1 MNRLI
6 KLLHASALL
15 PLLLF
20 ALTGTGELRAQTG
33 ISQDDFDPAA
43 VMTAASPAELL
54 RGQVS
59 GVLVGA
65 YSGNPNEMLNVSVRG
80 VNSLRGD
87 NQPLWII
94 DGTVLGNAPV
104 RSGDTY
110 SYLETLDPL
119 AFISPHDICGIEVL
133 KDASATALYGARG
146 ANGVIIIRT
155 MQSKG
160 GDYESRLRWRSNMTW
175 DGRLAHNHYLS
186 TSGERNRFCYN
197 ISGTYRNTGGVLG
210 RNGSDR
216 AGLKLNF
223 GSRSNSVFQF
233 GMNSLFSLGK
243 SSNPAATAAF
253 GDGSMTTAM
262 RNPVL
267 SGGFSGKFTERF
279 SEGFSEGLTGK
290 FTEEDWLA
298 DHDDDSKEYRSVSSA
313 YVRLNI
319 AKVLSWETSV
329 GADFRNSNRYVW
341 DGDRTPKG
349 SAMNGA
355 ASIINHTLFNYN
367 ALSTLN
373 YSQFVAIHHRL
384 SASLAVELFGNSNVS
399 NTMNGTDFF
408 SKALRAKGLSLM
420 KSDVTLHKF
429 SRAEFRWGTFATLGY
444 SYRDIVGAEA
454 AVRADFS
461 PKYGNAPQWF
471 PSGKLWWN
479 IIPQLKVEG
488 GYGIA
493 GRELYVPYE
502 LTGNYLTGTW
512 PEVDADTAVWYD
524 GLNRVRSEEYHAGLE
539 TNLFKDRLSAGLKF
553 YDRRSA
559 DNYSIFSFC
568 ERPGKYLRKGQR
580 QLQYSREAQVR
591 NTGVELDID
600 AVPVRTGNV
609 TWSIGLNGTYNLN
622 RVLSAT
628 DDDHFGPDLGNGL
641 IASGHLAGY
650 PASAILGYELTEDNE
665 LKDIDGDGRITRE
678 DMVVI
683 GNSQPLWHTALRTD
697 VRWKGLTLGMTLT
710 AAGGNE
716 LMNLNTLAAN
726 GEKELHKGY
735 VEKGDY
741 LRISSLSIRYDI
753 PLRVKWLK
761 GLSVSISGRNLLTLT
776 RYSGYDPEV
785 DSYGTSMLSRGLDYG
800 SCPRRPSAAVGL
812 SANF

>member
-1 MNRLI
+1 MRYFNLYR
-6 KLLHASALL
+6 
-15 PLLLF
+15 LLLI
-20 ALTGTGELRAQTG
+20 AAILSAITGTGELRAQTTVTG
-33 ISQDDFDPAA
+33 GDFDPAT
-43 VMTAASPAELL
+43 VMAAESPAELL

-65 YSGNPNEMLNVSVRG
+65 YSGNPNESLNVSVRG
-80 VNSLRGD
+80 LNSLRGD
-87 NQPLWII
+87 NQPLWIV
-94 DGTVLGNAPV
+94 DGAVLGNAPT

-110 SYLETLDPL
+110 SYIETLDLL

-155 MQSKG
+155 MQPKG

-186 TSGERNRFCYN
+186 TAGERNRFCYN

-223 GSRSNSVFQF
+223 DSRSSSAFQF

-253 GDGSMTTAM
+253 GDGSMTMAM
-262 RNPVL
+262 RAPAL
-267 SGGFSGKFTERF
+267 SGG
-279 SEGFSEGLTGK
+279 

-313 YVRLNI
+313 YLRLNM
-319 AKVLSWETSV
+319 ARVLSWETTV
-329 GADFRNSNRYVW
+329 GVDFRNANRYVW

-355 ASIINHTLFNYN
+355 ASIINHTLFSYN
-367 ALSTLN
+367 VLSALN
-373 YSQFVAIHHRL
+373 YSQFVAVHHRL
-384 SASLAVELFGNSNVS
+384 SAALGAELFGNSNVS

-408 SKALRAKGLSLM
+408 SKALRAQGLSLM

-429 SRAEFRWGTFATLGY
+429 SRSEFRWGTFATFGY
-444 SYRDIVGAEA
+444 SFRDILTAEA

-461 PKYGNAPQWF
+461 MRYGSTPQWF
-471 PSGKLWWN
+471 PSGRLVWK
-479 IIPQLKVEG
+479 IIPQLKIEG

-539 TNLFKDRLSAGLKF
+539 VNLFKDRFSTGLKF
-553 YDRRSA
+553 YDRRST

-568 ERPGKYLRKGQR
+568 ERPGKYLRKGPR

-591 NTGVELDID
+591 NMGVELDIA
-600 AVPVRTGNV
+600 AVPVRTGNA
-609 TWSIGLNGTYNLN
+609 TWTISLNGTYNLN
-622 RVLSAT
+622 KVLSAI
-628 DDDHFGPDLGNGL
+628 DDDRFGSDLGNGL
-641 IASGHLAGY
+641 IASGHIAGY
-650 PASAILGYELTEDNE
+650 SASTILGYELTEDNE
-665 LKDIDGDGRITRE
+665 LKDIDGDGRITRD
-678 DMVVI
+678 DMTVI

-716 LMNLNTLAAN
+716 LVNLNTLAAN
-726 GEKELHKGY
+726 GEKELHRGY

-741 LRISSLSIRYDI
+741 LRLSSLSLKYDI
-753 PLRVKWLK
+753 PLRAKWIK
-761 GLSVSISGRNLLTLT
+761 GLSVSISGLNLLTLT

-785 DSYGTSMLSRGLDYG
+785 DSYGTSALSRGFDYG
-800 SCPRRPSAAVGL
+800 SCPRRPSAAIGL

>member
-1 MNRLI
+1 MRYFNLYR
-6 KLLHASALL
+6 
-15 PLLLF
+15 LLLI
-20 ALTGTGELRAQTG
+20 AAILSAITGTGELRAQTTVT
-33 ISQDDFDPAA
+33 SNEFDPAT
-43 VMTAASPAELL
+43 VMAAESPAKLL

-65 YSGNPNEMLNVSVRG
+65 YSGNPNESLNVSVRG
-80 VNSLRGD
+80 INSLRGD
-87 NQPLWII
+87 NQPLWIV
-94 DGTVLGNAPV
+94 DGAVLGNAPT

-110 SYLETLDPL
+110 SYIETLDLL

-155 MQSKG
+155 MQPKG

-186 TSGERNRFCYN
+186 TAGERNRFCYN

-223 GSRSNSVFQF
+223 DSRSSSAFQF

-253 GDGSMTTAM
+253 GDGSMTMAM
-262 RNPVL
+262 RAPAL
-267 SGGFSGKFTERF
+267 SGG
-279 SEGFSEGLTGK
+279 

-313 YVRLNI
+313 YLRLNM
-319 AKVLSWETSV
+319 ARVLSWETTV
-329 GADFRNSNRYVW
+329 GVDFRNANRYVW

-355 ASIINHTLFNYN
+355 ASIINHTLFSYN
-367 ALSTLN
+367 VLSALN
-373 YSQFVAIHHRL
+373 YSQFVAVHHRL
-384 SASLAVELFGNSNVS
+384 SAALGAELFGNSNVS

-408 SKALRAKGLSLM
+408 SKALRAQGLSLM

-429 SRAEFRWGTFATLGY
+429 SRSEFRWGTFATFGY
-444 SYRDIVGAEA
+444 SFRDILTAEA

-461 PKYGNAPQWF
+461 MRYGSTPQWF
-471 PSGKLWWN
+471 PSGRLVWK
-479 IIPQLKVEG
+479 IIPQLKIEG

-502 LTGNYLTGTW
+502 LTGNYLTRTW

-539 TNLFKDRLSAGLKF
+539 VNLFKDRFSTGLKF
-553 YDRRSA
+553 YDRRST

-568 ERPGKYLRKGQR
+568 ERPGKYLRKGPR

-591 NTGVELDID
+591 NMGVELDIA
-600 AVPVRTGNV
+600 AVPVRTGNA
-609 TWSIGLNGTYNLN
+609 TWTISLNGTYNLN
-622 RVLSAT
+622 KVLSAI
-628 DDDHFGPDLGNGL
+628 DDDRFGSDLGNGL
-641 IASGHLAGY
+641 IASGHIAGY
-650 PASAILGYELTEDNE
+650 SASTILGYELTEDNE
-665 LKDIDGDGRITRE
+665 LKDIDGDGRITRD
-678 DMVVI
+678 DMTVI

-716 LMNLNTLAAN
+716 LVNLNTLAAN
-726 GEKELHKGY
+726 GEKELHRGY

-741 LRISSLSIRYDI
+741 LRLSSLSLKYDI
-753 PLRVKWLK
+753 PLRAKWIK
-761 GLSVSISGRNLLTLT
+761 GLSVSISGLNLLTLT

-785 DSYGTSMLSRGLDYG
+785 DSYGTSSLSRGFDYG
-800 SCPRRPSAAVGL
+800 SCPRRPSAAIGL

>member
-1 MNRLI
+1 MNKCS
-6 KLLHASALL
+6 KLLTIT
-15 PLLLF
+15 LLLSV
-20 ALTGTGELRAQTG
+20 LTGTGELRAQTTVT
-33 ISQDDFDPAA
+33 SNEFDPAT
-43 VMTAASPAELL
+43 VMAAESPAELL

-65 YSGNPNEMLNVSVRG
+65 YSGNPNESLNVSVRG
-80 VNSLRGD
+80 LNSLRGD
-87 NQPLWII
+87 NHPLWIV
-94 DGTVLGNAPV
+94 DGAVLGNVPV

-119 AFISPHDICGIEVL
+119 AFINPHDICGIEVL

-186 TSGERNRFCYN
+186 TAGERNRFCYN
-197 ISGTYRNTGGVLG
+197 ISGTYRNTRGVLG

-253 GDGSMTTAM
+253 GDGSMTMAM
-262 RNPVL
+262 RAPAL
-267 SGGFSGKFTERF
+267 SGG
-279 SEGFSEGLTGK
+279 

-313 YVRLNI
+313 YLRLNM
-319 AKVLSWETSV
+319 ARVLSWETTV
-329 GADFRNSNRYVW
+329 GVDFRNANRYVW

-355 ASIINHTLFNYN
+355 ASIINHTLFSYN
-367 ALSTLN
+367 VLSALN
-373 YSQFVAIHHRL
+373 YSQFVAVHHRL
-384 SASLAVELFGNSNVS
+384 SAALGAELFGNSNVS

-408 SKALRAKGLSLM
+408 SKALRAQGLSMM

-429 SRAEFRWGTFATLGY
+429 SRSEFRWGTFATFGY
-444 SYRDIVGAEA
+444 SFRDILTAEA

-461 PKYGNAPQWF
+461 MRYGSTPQWF
-471 PSGKLWWN
+471 PSGRLVWK
-479 IIPQLKVEG
+479 IIPQLKIEG

-502 LTGNYLTGTW
+502 LTGSYLTGTW

-539 TNLFKDRLSAGLKF
+539 VNLFKDRFSTGLKF
-553 YDRRSA
+553 YDRRST

-568 ERPGKYLRKGQR
+568 ERPGKYLRKGPR
-580 QLQYSREAQVR
+580 QLQYSREAQVM
-591 NTGVELDID
+591 NMGVELDIA
-600 AVPVRTGNV
+600 AVLVRTGNV
-609 TWSIGLNGTYNLN
+609 TWTISLNGTYNLN
-622 RVLSAT
+622 KVLSAI
-628 DDDHFGPDLGNGL
+628 DDDSFGPDLGNGL
-641 IASGHLAGY
+641 IASGHIAGY
-650 PASAILGYELTEDNE
+650 SASTILGYELTEDNE
-665 LKDIDGDGRITRE
+665 LKDIDGDGRITWD
-678 DMVVI
+678 DMTVI

-716 LMNLNTLAAN
+716 LVNLNTLAAN
-726 GEKELHKGY
+726 GEKELHRGY

-741 LRISSLSIRYDI
+741 LRLSSLSLKYDI
-753 PLRVKWLK
+753 PLRAKWIK
-761 GLSVSISGRNLLTLT
+761 GLSVSISGLNLLTLT

-785 DSYGTSMLSRGLDYG
+785 DSYGTSALSRGFDYG
-800 SCPRRPSAAVGL
+800 SCPRRPSAAIGL